1 MDAVIVENLLQR
13 LVTGVLVGSIY
24 GLLCTGLGMIF
35 GVIRVINFAQ
45 GEFMMLGMYATALI
59 GAMLATLFAVGPAAG
74 AYAAILVAAAVLA
87 ALGWLLQ
94 RFVIAHVSGSRMV
107 GSDNEGH
114 FAQLIL
120 TLGLSLVIS
129 NLALI
134 VFGSS
139 PRTVQS
145 TLSSSSWTMGPFGKE
160 AITIFVNQARAI
172 GCVAA
177 IAASIGLYLFVQKTR
192 AGTSMRAAADN
203 PTAATIVGIDVEKS
217 YAVAFAIGT
226 GATALAGG
234 LIAMFYPFHPYIG
247 FEFVIIMYAG
257 VVLGGM
263 GSMLGAFWG
272 GFTMGLVQQLST
284 YFLPFQLQNAT
295 IFLLFLTIVLLRPQG
310 LFGKSVERT

>member
-1 MDAVIVENLLQR
+1 MSAVILENLLQR
-13 LVTGVLVGSIY
+13 LVTGVLVGAMY

-45 GEFMMLGMYATALI
+45 GEFMMLGMYATSI
-59 GAMLATLFAVGPAAG
+59 VGAILATLLAVGPAAG
-74 AYAAILVAAAVLA
+74 AYMAIVVAAAVLA
-87 ALGWLLQ
+87 LLGWVLQ
-94 RFVIAHVSGSRMV
+94 RYVIAHVSGARVV

-134 VFGSS
+134 VFGST
-139 PRTVQS
+139 PMTVQS
-145 TLSSSSWTMGPFGKE
+145 PLASSSWTLGPFGAE
-160 AITIFVNQARAI
+160 AIMLFVNQARAI
-172 GCVAA
+172 GCIGAVAA
-177 IAASIGLYLFVQKTR
+177 SVGLYWFVQRTR

-203 PTAATIVGIDVEKS
+203 PTAATIVGIDVDAA
-217 YAVAFAIGT
+217 YARAFAIGT
-226 GATALAGG
+226 GATAFAGG
-234 LIAMFYPFHPYIG
+234 LIAMYYPFHPYIG

-272 GFTMGLVQQLST
+272 GFTMGLVQQMST

-295 IFLLFLTIVLLRPQG
+295 IFLLFLGVVLLRPQG
-310 LFGKSVERT
+310 LFGRSAERT

>member
-1 MDAVIVENLLQR
+1 MDPVILENLLQR

-45 GEFMMLGMYATALI
+45 GEFMMLGMYATMLV
-59 GAMLATLFAVGPAAG
+59 GAMLAVMFVLGPAVG
-74 AYAAILVAAAVLA
+74 AYLAIVVAAALLA
-87 ALGWLLQ
+87 AAGWALQ
-94 RFVIAHVSGSRMV
+94 RYVISRISGSRVV

-120 TLGLSLVIS
+120 TLGLSLVLS
-129 NLALI
+129 NTALI
-134 VFGSS
+134 LFGSS
-139 PRTVQS
+139 ARTVQS
-145 TLSSSSWTMGPFGKE
+145 PLASSSWTIGPFTAD

-172 GCVAA
+172 GCLGA
-177 IAASIGLYLFVQKTR
+177 IAASIGLYLMVQKTR

-203 PTAATIVGIDVEKS
+203 PTAATLVGIDVDS
-217 YAVAFAIGT
+217 AYARAFAIGSA
-226 GATALAGG
+226 ATALAGG
-234 LIAMFYPFHPYIG
+234 LIAMYYPFHPYIG

-295 IFLLFLTIVLLRPQG
+295 IFLLFLAVVLLRPQG
-310 LFGKSVERT
+310 LFGKSAERT

>member
-1 MDAVIVENLLQR
+1 MDPVILENLLQR

-45 GEFMMLGMYATALI
+45 GEFMMLGMYATMLV
-59 GAMLATLFAVGPAAG
+59 GAMLAVMFGLGPAVG
-74 AYAAILVAAAVLA
+74 AYLAIVVAAALLA
-87 ALGWLLQ
+87 AAGWALQ
-94 RFVIAHVSGSRMV
+94 RYVISRISGSRVV

-120 TLGLSLVIS
+120 TLGLSLVLS
-129 NLALI
+129 NTALI
-134 VFGSS
+134 LFGSS
-139 PRTVQS
+139 ARTVQS
-145 TLSSSSWTMGPFGKE
+145 PLASSSWTIGPFTAD

-172 GCVAA
+172 GCLGA
-177 IAASIGLYLFVQKTR
+177 IAASIGLYLMVQKTR

-203 PTAATIVGIDVEKS
+203 PTAATLVGIDVDS
-217 YAVAFAIGT
+217 AYARAFAIGSA
-226 GATALAGG
+226 ATALAGG
-234 LIAMFYPFHPYIG
+234 LIAMYYPFHPYIG

-295 IFLLFLTIVLLRPQG
+295 IFLLFLAVVLLRPQG
-310 LFGKSVERT
+310 LFGKSAERT